1 MADGFV
7 YTHDQFIGLLMDTID
22 QQLTVRKT
30 DRSAERC
37 Q

>member
-7 YTHDQFIGLLMDTID
+7 YTHDQFIGLLMETIS

-30 DRSAERC
+30 ERR